1 MKIHELQAVKVMVQM
16 NIERKKEEKI
26 LEVIKNYKIICVCI
40 KDVGDCIKRICRTRV
55 ANPR

>member
-16 NIERKKEEKI
+16 NIEGKKKEKI
-26 LEVIKNYKIICVCI
+26 LEVIKNDKIICVCI
-40 KDVGDCIKRICRTRV
+40 KDMRDCIKRRCRTRV